1 MLKIYF
7 EKVNHGIKLEKPKY
21 ETSFS
26 SGMDLKAAIN
36 QTVEI
41 KVDEIKLIPSGIKLI
56 IPQGYEGQIRSRSGL
71 ALNFGIVVLN
81 SPGTIDSD
89 YRGEIGIILKNH
101 GKSVFQIE
109 PGMRIAQLVFASVIK
124 CTMEETKINSFE
136 TQRNSKGFGST
147 GLKLRDNDD

>member
-36 QTVEI
+36 QTIEI
-41 KVDEIKLIPSGIKLI
+41 KINEIKLIPSGIKLI
-56 IPQGYEGQIRSRSGL
+56 IPHGYEGQIRSRSGL
-71 ALNFGIVVLN
+71 VLNNGITVLN

-89 YRGEIGIILKNH
+89 YRGEIGIILINH

-109 PGMRIAQLVFASVIK
+109 PGMRIAQLIFSPIVK
-124 CTMEETKINSFE
+124 CTLQETKINSFE
-136 TQRNSKGFGST
+136 TKRNEKGFGST
-147 GLKLRDNDD
+147 GIKLIDKDD